1 MSNIPKDLKAG
12 QFWHVL
18 YEGRFAIIEI
28 AANGTGF
35 WAHGQDACW
44 DFTAVSEWYNEIPI
58 TQYLTK

>member
-28 AANGTGF
+28 AVSGNGF
-35 WAHGQDACW
+35 WAHGQDAW
-44 DFTAVSEWYNEIPI
+44 
-58 TQYLTK
+58 